1 MNKNLKIILEIDRKI
16 ENSMINIPINKIKF
30 NMIFKNILTVSYND
44 GIVDFISLSEDFFR
58 MGNDDV
64 EKLRNVMQNINS
76 MK

>member
-30 NMIFKNILTVSYND
+30 NMIFKNILTVSYDD
-44 GIVDFISLSEDFFR
+44 GIVDLISLSEDFFR